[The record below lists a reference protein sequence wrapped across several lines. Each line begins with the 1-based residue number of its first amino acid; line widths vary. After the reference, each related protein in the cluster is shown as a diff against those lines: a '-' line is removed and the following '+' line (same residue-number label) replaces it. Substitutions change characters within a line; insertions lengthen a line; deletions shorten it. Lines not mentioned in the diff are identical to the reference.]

1 MRDELTDLASRL
13 VAIDSVNPDLVPG
26 GAGEGEIARFVAAWC
41 EDHGLETSVE
51 EIAPG
56 RWNVVAVARGSGGG
70 KTLMLNAHMDTVG
83 YAGMDRGLE
92 PRVEGGRLYGRGAYD
107 MKSSLA
113 ALLLAGARAKELGL
127 RGDVVLTAVADEEV
141 ASIGTAAV
149 AASLRAD
156 AAIVTEPTE
165 ERVALAHRGFVWLEV
180 ETIGRAAHGSLPHLG
195 IDAIAK
201 MGHVLVGLEELDRT
215 LRADPSHDLLG
226 SGSLHA
232 SLVEGGVEL
241 STYPDRCVLQAE
253 RRTVPGES
261 AEAVAAEVQAIVDHA
276 AASDPDFRAE
286 VRTTFVRE
294 PFEVDRDEAVVQ
306 SVLGHAAAT
315 LGREAEVVGVPFWAD
330 AAILSAAGNPDGRLR
345 AGRRRRSRGRRVGRP
360 RVGRALRGD
369 IPRGRGRAL
378 RLTEDVR
385 FAA

>member
-1 MRDELTDLASRL
+1 VGASDYPRAMRDELTDLASRL

-56 RWNVVAVARGSGGG
+56 RWNVVAVARGSGGA

-201 MGHVLVGLEELDRT
+201 MGHILVGLEELDRT

-253 RRTVPGES
+253 RRTIPGES
-261 AEAVAAEVQAIVDHA
+261 AEAVAAEVQAIVDRA
-276 AASDPDFRAE
+276 AAADPDVRAE

-330 AAILSAAGNPDGRLR
+330 AAILSAAGIPTVVYGP
-345 AGRRRRSRGRRVGRP
+345 VGE
-360 RVGRALRGD
+360 GAH
-369 IPRGRGRAL
+369 A
-378 RLTEDVR
+378 DVEWVDLES
-385 FAA
+385 AARCGETYLAVAAELCA